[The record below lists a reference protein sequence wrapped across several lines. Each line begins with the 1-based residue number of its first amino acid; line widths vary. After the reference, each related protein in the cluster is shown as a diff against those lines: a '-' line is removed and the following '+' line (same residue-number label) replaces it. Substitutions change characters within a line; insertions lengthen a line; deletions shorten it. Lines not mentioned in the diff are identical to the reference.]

1 MMSERIMYAETI
13 VQSNWESFIV
23 ILYRMLN
30 MFDQIDT
37 SLFFLLNGVCR
48 NRLLDD
54 LMPFVTGNMF
64 ILAAPVFILL
74 SIKEKERAFLILA
87 IALFSVFLADGVSNG
102 LKHLIARERPC
113 NVYDHVHLLVGCTR
127 SYSMPSGHA
136 ANAFAFSAPFLVMT
150 NSRLKYYFLSIA
162 ILVSLSRICVGVHYP
177 GDVLV
182 GALIGSSIA
191 LLAVSILKGS
201 EKRCRERPF
210 TSILIF
216 SLLVL
221 SLFRVFYILFGPLD
235 LSPDEAHYWEWSRR
249 LELSYYSK
257 GPMIAYLIALS
268 TALFGDTVFGVR
280 VFAVLFSALTSLML
294 YKLGKDLYNEKVG
307 VSSALLF
314 QVIPLYATFGVV
326 FTIDSPFIFFWALS
340 LYLFTS
346 ALERR
351 GRMDWLL
358 LGISIGLGLL
368 TKYTM
373 ALFFLCTLL
382 FLLFSP
388 SHRRHVRTA
397 GPYLSFLVSSILM
410 FSPVIIWN
418 MRHDWVTFKHTAGQ
432 AHLAEGLRISLQS
445 FFNFTGSQF
454 GVVSPI
460 LLLLIMTALWK
471 TYRIKEEFPSQR
483 EGISIQSGKFLFW
496 FSVPVILFFTLKSLH
511 AKVQANWAMM
521 GYMTGLIAFSE
532 VYVRRWQAHTGYT
545 KAFIIAGLFLSLAI
559 TAVGH
564 YPSFFHIPQKF
575 DPSARLRGWKGLG
588 REVSAVRCEIAK
600 EGNFFIFSDSYQA
613 ASELAFYTD
622 GHPVTYC
629 VNLGRRMNQYDL
641 WPDFNSLINSNAIFV
656 TIHDR
661 ELPLKIRDAFEGCE
675 KRIFRA
681 LEGKHVLR
689 EYTIFTCRGFKGM
702 KQEETGQF

>member
-1 MMSERIMYAETI
+1 
-13 VQSNWESFIV
+13 
-23 ILYRMLN
+23 
-30 MFDQIDT
+30 MFDQIDV
-37 SLFFLLNGVCR
+37 SLFFLLNTGCT
-48 NRLLDD
+48 NRFLDAV
-54 LMPFVTGNMF
+54 MPFVTGNMF
-64 ILAAPVFILL
+64 FLVAPVFILV
-74 SIKEKERAFLILA
+74 SIKEKESALLILA
-87 IALFSVFLADGVSNG
+87 IALFSLFLADGASNG
-102 LKHLIARERPC
+102 LKHLIGRERPC
-113 NVYDHVHLLVGCTR
+113 NVYDHVHLLVGCTK
-127 SYSMPSGHA
+127 SFSMPSGHA
-136 ANAFAFSAPFLVMT
+136 ANSLAFSTPFLMMT
-150 NSRLKYYFLSIA
+150 KNRLKYYFLSIA
-162 ILVSLSRICVGVHYP
+162 ILVSFSRIYVGVHYP
-177 GDVLV
+177 SDVLV

-191 LLAVSILKGS
+191 VLVVSLLQAS
-201 EKRCRERPF
+201 EKWNRERSF
-210 TSILIF
+210 TTIF
-216 SLLVL
+216 IISLLVL
-221 SLFRVFYILFGPLD
+221 SIFRIFYILFGPLD

-249 LELSYYSK
+249 LDLSYYSK

-268 TALFGDTVFGVR
+268 TSLFGDTVFGVR
-280 VFAVLFSALTSLML
+280 AFAILFSALTSLVL

-314 QVIPLYATFGVV
+314 QAIPLYSSYGVV

-340 LYLFTS
+340 LYLFS
-346 ALERR
+346 RSLERQST
-351 GRMDWLL
+351 MDWLL
-358 LGISIGLGLL
+358 LGIAIGLGLL

-373 ALFFLCTLL
+373 ALFFLCALL

-388 SHRRHVRTA
+388 HHRRHLKTA
-397 GPYLSFLVSSILM
+397 GPYIFFLVASILM

-445 FFNFTGSQF
+445 FFNFTGSQL

-471 TYRIKEEFPSQR
+471 TYGTKEEFPSQR

-532 VYVRRWQAHTGYT
+532 AYVRRWQAHTVYT

-564 YPSFFHIPQKF
+564 YPSFFHIPQKL
-575 DPSARLRGWKGLG
+575 DPSARLRGWKELG
-588 REVSAVRCEIAK
+588 RKVSTVRYEIAK
-600 EGNFFIFSDSYQA
+600 EGNYFIFSDSYQA
-613 ASELAFYTD
+613 ASELAFYTE

-656 TIHDR
+656 TIHDTQ
-661 ELPLKIRDAFEGCE
+661 LPLKIRDAFEECE
-675 KRIFRA
+675 KRIFRSI
-681 LEGKHVLR
+681 EGKCVLR

>member
-1 MMSERIMYAETI
+1 
-13 VQSNWESFIV
+13 
-23 ILYRMLN
+23 ML
-30 MFDQIDT
+30 DTVAQIDA
-37 SLFFLLNGVCR
+37 SLFFLLNSGCR

-64 ILAAPVFILL
+64 ILVVPVSILL
-74 SIKEKERAFLILA
+74 SIHEKKRALLILA

-102 LKHLIARERPC
+102 LKHLIGRERPC
-113 NVYDHVHLLVGCTR
+113 NVYDHVHLLVGCTK
-127 SYSMPSGHA
+127 SFSMPSGHA
-136 ANAFAFSAPFLVMT
+136 ANALAFSTPFLVMT
-150 NSRLKYYFLSIA
+150 KDRLKYYFLLIA
-162 ILVSLSRICVGVHYP
+162 ILVSLSRIYVGVHYP
-177 GDVLV
+177 ADVLV

-191 LLAVSILKGS
+191 LLVVSLLKGS
-201 EKRCRERPF
+201 EKRYRERPF
-210 TSILIF
+210 TTILIF

-249 LELSYYSK
+249 LDLSYYSK

-268 TALFGDTVFGVR
+268 TSLFGDTVFGVR
-280 VFAVLFSALTSLML
+280 AFAILFSALTSLVL

-314 QVIPLYATFGVV
+314 QAIPLYSTFGVV
-326 FTIDSPFIFFWALS
+326 FTIDSPFVFFWALS
-340 LYLFTS
+340 LYLFS
-346 ALERR
+346 RALERQ

-358 LGISIGLGLL
+358 FGISVGLGLL

-373 ALFFLCTLL
+373 VLFSLCALL
-382 FLLFSP
+382 FLLFSTP
-388 SHRRHVRTA
+388 HRRHLKTA
-397 GPYLSFLVSSILM
+397 GPYLSLLVTSILM

-432 AHLAEGLRISLQS
+432 AHIAEGLRISLQS
-445 FFNFTGSQF
+445 FSNFIGSQF

-471 TYRIKEEFPSQR
+471 TSRIKEQFPSQR
-483 EGISIQSGKFLFW
+483 EEISIQSGKFLFW
-496 FSVPVILFFTLKSLH
+496 FSIPVLLFFILKSLH

-532 VYVRRWQAHTGYT
+532 VYVRRWEGHTRYT
-545 KAFIIAGLFLSLAI
+545 KAFIVAGLFLSLVI
-559 TAVGH
+559 TAIGH
-564 YPSFFHIPQKF
+564 YPSFFDIPQKF
-575 DPSARLRGWKGLG
+575 DPSARLRGWKELG
-588 REVSAVRCEIAK
+588 REGSAVRYEIVK

-613 ASELAFYTD
+613 ASELAFYTE

-629 VNLGRRMNQYDL
+629 VNLGRRMNQYDI
-641 WPDFNSLINSNAIFV
+641 WPDFNSLIHSNAIFV

-681 LEGKHVLR
+681 LEGKRVLR
-689 EYTIFTCRGFKGM
+689 EYTIFTCRGFKGIQ
-702 KQEETGQF
+702 QEETGQF